1 MKDIQLL
8 TTHEQLKT
16 LSDPFRSQVLLRLM
30 EKPMTGQQLSEV
42 FDLSRA
48 RIHYHLKELEKN
60 NLVQIVKREEKNG
73 IIQKFYQSVA
83 LGFVADRDLLPH
95 PEEMSESVRQMM
107 INMLERS
114 QKRVLSASEEALH
127 DEIGSQDPSEWKY
140 LSGAFEF
147 KATEDDFKAWLKK
160 YFALMEEL
168 SEIQKQNPT
177 QDAKLYYFHSLG
189 IQVDEPLFDRQKPE
203 EEES

>member
-8 TTHEQLKT
+8 TTHDQLKT
-16 LSDPFRSQVLLRLM
+16 LSDPFRSQLLLRLM

-60 NLVQIVKREEKNG
+60 DLVHIVKKEEKNG
-73 IIQKFYQSVA
+73 IVQKFYQSVSR
-83 LGFVADRDLLPH
+83 GFVADRSLLPH
-95 PEEMSESVRQMM
+95 TEEMSESIRQMM
-107 INMLERS
+107 INMLDRS
-114 QKRVLSASEEALH
+114 QRRVLSAPEEALH
-127 DEIGSQDPSEWKY
+127 EGTGSQDPTDWKY
-140 LSGAFEF
+140 LSASFEF
-147 KATEDDFKAWLKK
+147 KATEADFKAWQKK

-168 SEIQKQNPT
+168 NDIQKQTPSP
-177 QDAKLYYFHSLG
+177 DAKTYYFHSLG
-189 IQVDEPLFDRQKPE
+189 IQVDEPLFEKKS

>member
-16 LSDPFRSQVLLRLM
+16 LSDPFRSQLLLRLM

-42 FDLSRA
+42 FELSRA
-48 RIHYHLKELEKN
+48 RIHYHLKELEKHE
-60 NLVQIVKREEKNG
+60 LVHIAKKEEKNG
-73 IIQKFYQSVA
+73 IVQKFYQSVSR
-83 LGFVADRDLLPH
+83 GFVADRSLLPH

-114 QKRVLSASEEALH
+114 QKRVLSAPEEALH
-127 DEIGSQDPSEWKY
+127 EETGSQDPTEWKY
-140 LSGAFEF
+140 LSAAFEF
-147 KATEDDFKAWLKK
+147 KATEADFKAWQKK

-168 SEIQKQNPT
+168 SDMQKQNPSA
-177 QDAKLYYFHSLG
+177 DAKTYYFHSLG
-189 IQVDEPLFDRQKPE
+189 IQVDEPLFNRQKSE
-203 EEES
+203 GES